1 MKKKKKRI
9 IKADNGTRTPDAGV
23 VKASN
28 TGIGADSA
36 PTPSTPKIGW
46 SDIGDAADALTG
58 LFPQPDAYNGKAGA
72 LQAGLDSAYSQASDI
87 MMKINPVIG
96 GVMKAGSFANKGL
109 QALGIGTDGMTK
121 TDAIL
126 GSDFLALTPFG
137 LINSLGAKK
146 ADTMEAD
153 KETLSMGGNSY
164 SGAADTVMDAA
175 DMSGAKFGLFSK
187 KGRLA
192 ANDQM
197 AYAGR
202 LQNNMKTIMQ
212 NNNMMQQS
220 IANQQDMNNQMY
232 NNMMQGID
240 YTQMPM
246 SAKRGGILTTNAYQI
261 AHRVAFNH
269 MKQQPVRFV
278 DIPTAK
284 EEPQIQLTNDFE
296 PVMIYDNFVPDTST
310 DIDMFQ
316 KGGQMSILPEG
327 ALHRDRH
334 HIEQEREDLKG
345 EITHK
350 GIPVISIP
358 KDGQQ
363 PEQVAEIE
371 HSEWILSADLT
382 NSIESMRDEYNKT
395 EDKEEKFKIAAEA
408 GRLLAEEVMENTD
421 DRVGLIKKIKV

>member
-9 IKADNGTRTPDAGV
+9 IKANNGTEVLGGAVTAT
-23 VKASN
+23 N
-28 TGIGADSA
+28 TGTGST

-58 LFPQPDAYNGKAGA
+58 LFPQPDAYNGKEGA
-72 LQAGLDSAYSQASDI
+72 LQAGLDGAYSQASDI
-87 MMKINPVIG
+87 MMKINPMIG
-96 GVMKAGSFANKGL
+96 GIMKAGSFANKGL
-109 QALGIGTDGMTK
+109 QALGVGTDGMTR

-126 GSDFLALTPFG
+126 GSDFFALTPFG

-153 KETLSMGGNSY
+153 KETLAMGGNSY
-164 SGAADTVMDAA
+164 SGASDTVMDAA
-175 DMSGAKFGLFSK
+175 DLSGAKYGLFSK

-192 ANDQM
+192 ANAQM

-212 NNNMMQQS
+212 DNNMMQQS

-269 MKQQPVRFV
+269 MKQQPVHFV
-278 DIPTAK
+278 DIPIQQSVK
-284 EEPQIQLTNDFE
+284 EEPQVQLANDFE
-296 PVMIYDNFVPDTST
+296 PVMIYDDFVPDTSA
-310 DIDMFQ
+310 DIDIFQ
-316 KGGQMSILPEG
+316 KGGQMSLLPEG
-327 ALHRDRH
+327 ALHKDRH

-358 KDGQQ
+358 KDGKQ

-395 EDKEEKFKIAAEA
+395 EDKDEKFKIAAEA

>member
-1 MKKKKKRI
+1 MKKKKKKI
-9 IKADNGTRTPDAGV
+9 IKANNGTEAPSGSV
-23 VKASN
+23 VGKS
-28 TGIGADSA
+28 TGTGTGST

-46 SDIGDAADALTG
+46 SDIGDAANTLTG
-58 LFPQPDAYNGKAGA
+58 LFPQPDAYNGKEGA
-72 LQAGLDSAYSQASDI
+72 LQAGLDGAYSQASDI
-87 MMKINPVIG
+87 IMKINPVIG
-96 GVMKAGSFANKGL
+96 GVMKGMSFANRGL
-109 QALGIGTDGMTK
+109 QTLGVGTDGMTK

-126 GSDFLALTPFG
+126 SSDFFALTPFG
-137 LINSLGAKK
+137 LVNSLGAKK
-146 ADTMEAD
+146 ADTMEVD
-153 KETLSMGGNSY
+153 KETLAMGGNSY
-164 SGAADTVMDAA
+164 SGASDTVMDAA
-175 DMSGAKFGLFSK
+175 DKSGAKYGLFSRK
-187 KGRLA
+187 ARLA
-192 ANDQM
+192 ANDEM

-202 LQNNMKTIMQ
+202 LQNNMRTIMQ

-246 SAKRGGILTTNAYQI
+246 SAKRGGILTSNAYQI

-269 MKQQPVRFV
+269 MKRQPVHFV
-278 DIPTAK
+278 NIPIK
-284 EEPQIQLTNDFE
+284 EESWVQLINDFE
-296 PVMIYDNFVPDTST
+296 PVMIYDDFVPDTST

-316 KGGQMSILPEG
+316 KGGQMSLLPEG
-327 ALHRDRH
+327 ALHKDKH

-358 KDGQQ
+358 KDGKQ

-382 NSIESMRDEYNKT
+382 NSIESMRNEYNKT
-395 EDKEEKFKIAAEA
+395 EGKEEKFKIAAEA

>member
-1 MKKKKKRI
+1 MKKKQI
-9 IKADNGTRTPDAGV
+9 LKAKDGDAAPGGSV
-23 VKASN
+23 TNTN
-28 TGIGADSA
+28 TGNSGNGAPA
-36 PTPSTPKIGW
+36 PSTPKIGW
-46 SDIGDAADALTG
+46 SQIGDAADALTG
-58 LFPQPDAYNGKAGA
+58 LFPQPEAYEGKEGA

-87 MMKINPVIG
+87 MMQINPMIG
-96 GVMKAGSFANKGL
+96 GIMKAGSFVNRGL
-109 QALGIGTDGMTK
+109 QSLGVGTSGNTK
-121 TDAIL
+121 ADAIL
-126 GSDFLALTPFG
+126 GSDFLALTPLG

-153 KETLSMGGNSY
+153 KETLAMGGNSY
-164 SGAADTVMDAA
+164 SGASDTVMDAA
-175 DMSGAKFGLFSK
+175 DLSGAKYGLFSK

-192 ANDQM
+192 ANAQM

-212 NNNMMQQS
+212 DNNMMQQS

-232 NNMMQGID
+232 NNMMQGTD

-246 SAKRGGILTTNAYQI
+246 SAKQGGRLTQNAYQI
-261 AHRVAFNH
+261 AHRVAYNH
-269 MKQQPVRFV
+269 MKHTKLIDVPIWEPKQELV
-278 DIPTAK
+278 D
-284 EEPQIQLTNDFE
+284 NFE
-296 PVMIYDNFVPDTST
+296 PVMVYDNHIPDMST

-316 KGGQMSILPEG
+316 KGGQMSLLPEG
-327 ALHRDRH
+327 ALHKDRH

-358 KDGQQ
+358 KDGKQ

-371 HSEWILSADLT
+371 HSEWIISADLT
-382 NSIESMRDEYNKT
+382 NSIESMRDEYHKT